1 MSIRIDPTALTVQVT
16 TPRQTPEPPSRRF
29 TDALRQGASVVLSGI
44 SAAAGALPGI
54 PVLTAALRGA
64 SNAAPAARSPNSFE
78 SAEAP
83 AGGGVDGA
91 GGSGGGSE
99 PGQSDMERVMHE
111 SQAFNLYYLEIQEE
125 MSRENRRFSALS
137 NVMKARHE
145 TAKSAIG
152 NIR

>member
-1 MSIRIDPTALTVQVT
+1 MSIRIDPTTLSVQVT

-29 TDALRQGASVVLSGI
+29 ADALRQGASVVLSGI
-44 SAAAGALPGI
+44 SAAAGALPGM

-64 SNAAPAARSPNSFE
+64 ANGAGGPASSNSID

-83 AGGGVDGA
+83 GGAVDGA
-91 GGSGGGSE
+91 AGNPGGA
-99 PGQSDMERVMHE
+99 GQSDMERVMQE

>member
-1 MSIRIDPTALTVQVT
+1 MSIRIDPTNLTVHVT
-16 TPRQTPEPPSRRF
+16 TPRQTPEPASRRF
-29 TDALRQGASVVLSGI
+29 SEALRQGASVILSGAT
-44 SAAAGALPGI
+44 AAAGALPGV
-54 PVLTAALRGA
+54 PVVTAAIRGA
-64 SNAAPAARSPNSFE
+64 SDAAAGPAAVNAPGE

-83 AGGGVDGA
+83 GTGA
-91 GGSGGGSE
+91 TGASGQ
-99 PGQSDMERVMHE
+99 PGQSDMERVMQE
-111 SQAFNLYYLEIQEE
+111 SQAFNLYYLEIQEQ

>member
-1 MSIRIDPTALTVQVT
+1 MSIRIDPSTLTVQVT
-16 TPRQTPEPPSRRF
+16 TPRQTPQPAARRF
-29 TDALRQGASVVLSGI
+29 ADALRQGASVVLSGV
-44 SAAAGALPGI
+44 SAAAGALPGM
-54 PVLTAALRGA
+54 PVLTAALRA
-64 SNAAPAARSPNSFE
+64 STNAAAGPAAANAMGQ

-83 AGGGVDGA
+83 AGEAAAAGA
-91 GGSGGGSE
+91 AGGSE
-99 PGQSDMERVMHE
+99 PGQSDMERVMQE
-111 SQAFNLYYLEIQEE
+111 SQAFNLYYLQIQED

>member
-1 MSIRIDPTALTVQVT
+1 MSIRIDPSALTVQVT
-16 TPRQTPEPPSRRF
+16 TPRQTPQPASRRF
-29 TDALRQGASVVLSGI
+29 ADALRQGASVVLSGV
-44 SAAAGALPGI
+44 SAAAGALPGM
-54 PVLTAALRGA
+54 PVLTAALRA
-64 SNAAPAARSPNSFE
+64 STNAAAGPAAANAMGQ

-83 AGGGVDGA
+83 AGQAAAGA
-91 GGSGGGSE
+91 AGASE
-99 PGQSDMERVMHE
+99 PGQSDMERVMQE
-111 SQAFNLYYLEIQEE
+111 SQAFNLYYLQIQED

>member
-1 MSIRIDPTALTVQVT
+1 MSIRIDPTTLSVQVT

-29 TDALRQGASVVLSGI
+29 ADALRQGASVVLSGI
-44 SAAAGALPGI
+44 SGAAGALPGM

-64 SNAAPAARSPNSFE
+64 SNAAPGAASPNAVD

-83 AGGGVDGA
+83 SAGGVDGA
-91 GGSGGGSE
+91 PSNAAG